1 MGYDANAMSG
11 DSVVSNALKTASEG
25 VSDIDTI
32 LRDIRGDSD
41 PTVDKDGNTVAAVT
55 DSGSKNVIG
64 ELDADAGT
72 KSGKTAGGDVMTSYG
87 VKVGDEG
94 LQINSAAGAMVV
106 DDLMQKISTKVQV
119 AAQLLSATNNMN
131 KTASRI
137 MSQG

>member
-1 MGYDANAMSG
+1 MGYEVGPSSS
-11 DSVVSNALKTASEG
+11 DSVVQNALDTAREG
-25 VSDIDTI
+25 VSDIDDI
-32 LRDIRGDSD
+32 LRDIRG
-41 PTVDKDGNTVAAVT
+41 NTGDVT
-55 DSGSKNVIG
+55 DSGDKNVIG
-64 ELDADAGT
+64 ETYNGAQT
-72 KSGKTAGGDVMTSYG
+72 KGGEVMDSYG
-87 VKVGDEG
+87 VHVGTGG